1 MKQLVDDSKKKDE
14 FIQKYVMGKKL
25 SPEDKF
31 NAQLFF
37 KQYEILVPH
46 ANMKTKYEE
55 ELRLIDQLQMNN
67 RILTRELA
75 ALKSVEPAGNL

>member
-1 MKQLVDDSKKKDE
+1 MQTLKNDLNTANKLSDVLGNKMKQLVEDCKKKDE

-25 SPEDKF
+25 SQEDKF

-46 ANMKTKYEE
+46 ANMKTKYE
-55 ELRLIDQLQMNN
+55 
-67 RILTRELA
+67 
-75 ALKSVEPAGNL
+75 